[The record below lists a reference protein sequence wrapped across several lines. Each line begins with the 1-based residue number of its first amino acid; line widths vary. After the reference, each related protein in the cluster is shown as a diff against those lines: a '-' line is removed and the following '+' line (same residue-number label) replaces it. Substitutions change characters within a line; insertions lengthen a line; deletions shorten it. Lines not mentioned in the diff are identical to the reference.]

1 MAWVETQSTSFAAR
15 HASGEAAA
23 TAGLL
28 GRLETFRGEMSAR
41 FPSTPW
47 DVTVVVH
54 SSPGQLAL
62 AHPWLPLARRFAAP
76 AGRRYV
82 AGWFGAREIHVL
94 SSRALAARA
103 SAAPGSREALARAA
117 EHEYAHVVV
126 GLNNPG
132 LPPPF
137 GPRSVRGYLGWAWLC
152 EGAATHLSGQSRLL
166 GPAVARRLREGG
178 TPAFPP
184 SARDALLLGGTLF
197 DLLEEARGPG
207 ACVALASRLDPDG
220 PGHAL
225 ERAFGRDRR
234 AVESDWRDY
243 LTTFAARG
251 RGPSRRA

>member
-1 MAWVETQSTSFAAR
+1 MSFAAR

-62 AHPWLPLARRFAAP
+62 AHPWLPLARLAAAP
-76 AGRRYV
+76 AGRRYA

-94 SSRALAARA
+94 SSRALESRA
-103 SAAPGSREALARAA
+103 SSVPGSRQALALSAQ
-117 EHEYAHVVV
+117 HEYAHVVV
-126 GLNNPG
+126 GLNNPA

-137 GPRSVRGYLGWAWLC
+137 GLRSLRRYLTWAWLC

-166 GPAVARRLREGG
+166 APAVARRLREGG
-178 TPAFPP
+178 APAFPP
-184 SARDALLLGGTLF
+184 SARDALLLGGTVF
-197 DLLEEARGPG
+197 DLLEDSGRPD
-207 ACVALASRLDPDG
+207 ACVELASRLDPEG
-220 PGHAL
+220 SHRAL
-225 ERAFGRDRR
+225 ERAFGRPQR
-234 AVESDWRDY
+234 AVESDWREY
-243 LTTFAARG
+243 LAAFAAQG
-251 RGPSRRA
+251 RGGSRRP